1 MENWAETDRCGLAQ
15 DNNRP
20 ASDAIEVTQTEAFET
35 ITGHRGFVIR
45 LGTAKGRLEN
55 AEPNFTGKKVSLP
68 QPIWFGTKPFEP
80 VCLRQQ
86 CSTAIAQTSG
96 PEPYP
101 IETTRRLL
109 QA

>member
-1 MENWAETDRCGLAQ
+1 M
-15 DNNRP
+15 
-20 ASDAIEVTQTEAFET
+20 TQTAASET
-35 ITGHRGFVIR
+35 ITGDRGFVIR

-55 AEPNFTGKKVSLP
+55 AEPIFTGRKVSRPL
-68 QPIWFGTKPFEP
+68 PIWFGTKPFEP
-80 VCLRQQ
+80 DCLRQQ
-86 CSTAIAQTSG
+86 CPAPIAQTFG